1 MLKHADRPNGP
12 ITALVSKQDLR
23 FGNLFNKFFDHIVMC
38 APSSQVD
45 TTLEHVDNVI
55 TVRISRENL
64 DSENPL
70 LLSQSMPWRQSETMS
85 LNMKAFLN
93 LEFGLTKT

>member
-1 MLKHADRPNGP
+1 MYMD
-12 ITALVSKQDLR
+12 ITGIDL
-23 FGNLFNKFFDHIVMC
+23 FESNVGNVMC

-45 TTLEHVDNVI
+45 TTLENVDNVI

-70 LLSQSMPWRQSETMS
+70 LLFQTMPWRQSETMS
-85 LNMKAFLN
+85 LKY
-93 LEFGLTKT
+93 ESCS

>member
-1 MLKHADRPNGP
+1 
-12 ITALVSKQDLR
+12 
-23 FGNLFNKFFDHIVMC
+23 MC

-45 TTLEHVDNVI
+45 TTLENVDNVI

-70 LLSQSMPWRQSETMS
+70 YCLKQCRGGKVKQCS
-85 LNMKAFLN
+85 LNMKAF
-93 LEFGLTKT
+93 F

>member
-1 MLKHADRPNGP
+1 MSC
-12 ITALVSKQDLR
+12 V
-23 FGNLFNKFFDHIVMC
+23 

-64 DSENPL
+64 DSEYPL
-70 LLSQSMPWRQSETMS
+70 LLSQSMPWRQSETMF
-85 LNMKAFLN
+85 LNMKVFLN
-93 LEFGLTKT
+93 LEFRLIKT

>member
-1 MLKHADRPNGP
+1 MSHEEICGTSINLTHFLKR
-12 ITALVSKQDLR
+12 SRWDL
-23 FGNLFNKFFDHIVMC
+23 HVMC

-93 LEFGLTKT
+93 LEFGLIKT

>member
-1 MLKHADRPNGP
+1 MFIN
-12 ITALVSKQDLR
+12 TNS
-23 FGNLFNKFFDHIVMC
+23 VMC

-70 LLSQSMPWRQSETMS
+70 LLSQSTPWRQSETMS

-93 LEFGLTKT
+93 LEFGLIKT